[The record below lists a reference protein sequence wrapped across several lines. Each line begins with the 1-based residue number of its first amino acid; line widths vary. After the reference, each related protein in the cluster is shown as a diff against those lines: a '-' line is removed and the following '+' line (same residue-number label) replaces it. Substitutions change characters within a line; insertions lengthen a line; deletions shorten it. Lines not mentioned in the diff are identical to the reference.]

1 MAITRDQAR
10 KELERRGISI
20 AEFSRSHDLNPN
32 LVSDLLAGRKKGL
45 RGEAHRAAVLLGI
58 KDGVIYDV
66 ADFPPSAP
74 SELPIPF
81 LTCCIRTSAM
91 YQDPKRV
98 RSRYGAINL
107 DQYEARLIDALVD
120 YTGLDKAALLRQ
132 LVLKEALETLGVA
145 DLDTRTLQ
153 PRAS

>member
-1 MAITRDQAR
+1 
-10 KELERRGISI
+10 
-20 AEFSRSHDLNPN
+20 
-32 LVSDLLAGRKKGL
+32 
-45 RGEAHRAAVLLGI
+45 
-58 KDGVIYDV
+58 
-66 ADFPPSAP
+66 
-74 SELPIPF
+74 
-81 LTCCIRTSAM
+81 M

-120 YTGLDKAALLRQ
+120 YTGLDKAALLAQ